1 MNICVFTGT
10 RAEYGLLKPIMD
22 RIRTDKDLTLS
33 LIVSGSH
40 LSARHGHTVD
50 AILADGF
57 TPDALI
63 PLPLEDDTPLGTA
76 RALGVG
82 VAEYAS
88 ALERI
93 KPDMLVLLGD
103 RYETFAC
110 ATAAALIQIP
120 MAHLHGG
127 ETTEGAV
134 DEFFRHAVTKMAHLH
149 FASCEKHRQRIIQLG
164 EHPDTVFDV
173 GAMGV
178 EIALSLPLLTRAEL
192 ESAMGFAMGDRCLL
206 TTFHPVTLGDDGPEQ
221 VRQFFAGL
229 ETVLGQD
236 REVTVILTGANADS
250 GGSAID
256 AASARLAERHQGR
269 VHATASLGQLR
280 YLSAMKHCAA
290 VVGNSSSGIIEV
302 PSLGV
307 PTVNVGSRQQGRE
320 RTASVLDCP
329 AEAEAIARTIRLA
342 LTPSTRDIVK
352 AAQNPYEKTGT
363 SQRIVTEIKKRALG
377 TAKSFHDIEPCPQ
390 PGNGE
395 GNHS

>member
-22 RIRTDKDLTLS
+22 RIRADNGLTLS

-40 LSARHGHTVD
+40 LSPRHGHTVD

-57 TPDALI
+57 TPDALV

-82 VAEYAS
+82 VGEYAN

-93 KPDMLVLLGD
+93 KPDMLVVLGD

-110 ATAAALIQIP
+110 ATAAALIRVP
-120 MAHLHGG
+120 VAHLHGG

-173 GAMGV
+173 GAVGV
-178 EIALSLPLLTRAEL
+178 EIALSLPLLSRTEL
-192 ESAMGFAMGDRCLL
+192 ESAIGFAMGDKCLL
-206 TTFHPVTLGDDGPEQ
+206 TTYHPVTLGDDGPEQ
-221 VRQFFAGL
+221 VQQFFAGL

-236 REVTVILTGANADS
+236 REVTVILTGANADP
-250 GGSAID
+250 GASAID
-256 AASARLAERHQGR
+256 AAAARLAGRHPGR
-269 VHATASLGQLR
+269 VHAAASLGQLR

-290 VVGNSSSGIIEV
+290 VVGNSSSGIIEA

-320 RTASVLDCP
+320 RAASVLDCP
-329 AEAEAIARTIRLA
+329 AKAEAVARTISRALA
-342 LTPSTRDIVK
+342 PPTGDIVK
-352 AAQNPYEKTGT
+352 AARNPYEKTGT
-363 SQRIVTEIKKRALG
+363 SQRIVAEIKKRGPG
-377 TAKSFHDIEPCPQ
+377 TVKSFHDIKPCPQ
-390 PGNGE
+390 GGNGE
-395 GNHS
+395 GHHS